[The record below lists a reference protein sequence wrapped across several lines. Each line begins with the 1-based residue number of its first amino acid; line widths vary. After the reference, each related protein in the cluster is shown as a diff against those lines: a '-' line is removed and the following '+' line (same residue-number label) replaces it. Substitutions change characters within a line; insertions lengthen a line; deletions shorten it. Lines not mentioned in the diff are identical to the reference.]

1 MVRLGIHSSTSK
13 VTEETVKYPE
23 QNQKNHQETSLQIFL
38 GIPCS
43 QCLQAMAT
51 DGIYGNKSTLRTT
64 SDIYNIDITLVSSL
78 TRKVQLEINS
88 TEFQCFGRIVLGYF
102 AEGNGQH

>member
-1 MVRLGIHSSTSK
+1 M
-13 VTEETVKYPE
+13 
-23 QNQKNHQETSLQIFL
+23 FL
-38 GIPCS
+38 GIPCRH
-43 QCLQAMAT
+43 CLQTMAT

-78 TRKVQLEINS
+78 TRKVQLEINP
-88 TEFQCFGRIVLGYF
+88 TELQCFGRIALGYF